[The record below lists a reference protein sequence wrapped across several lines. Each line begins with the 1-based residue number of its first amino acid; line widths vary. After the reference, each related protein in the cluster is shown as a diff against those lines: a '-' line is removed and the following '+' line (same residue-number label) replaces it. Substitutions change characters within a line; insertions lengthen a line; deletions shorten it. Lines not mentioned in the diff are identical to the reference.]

1 MSTFLL
7 ERELWKQLGLRR
19 EDLTGRPR
27 REVEDYLFY
36 IELIC
41 REERKER
48 AQNRRASHGT
58 R

>member
-1 MSTFLL
+1 MSTFLM

-19 EDLTGRPR
+19 DDLLIRPQ
-27 REVEDYLFY
+27 REVEDYLFF

-41 REERKER
+41 REERK
-48 AQNRRASHGT
+48 AQKARASHGT

>member
-1 MSTFLL
+1 MGTFLV

-19 EDLTGRPR
+19 EDLIDRPQ
-27 REVEDYLFY
+27 REVEDYLLY

-41 REERKER
+41 REERKAQKAR
-48 AQNRRASHGT
+48 AAHGT

>member
-7 ERELWKQLGLRR
+7 ERELWKQLGLKR
-19 EDLTGRPR
+19 EDLVDRPQ
-27 REVEDYLFY
+27 REVEDYLLY

-41 REERKER
+41 REEQ
-48 AQNRRASHGT
+48 AQNRRANSRGT